1 MSGQKVVDC
10 DELKAEMKDFLLG
23 RKMTDHIRSTITTA
37 DSDHTCQLCLSALT
51 SEAAKDKVTISDP
64 ELFQCLLLNNDNNN
78 EFESDLNGHL
88 LLCRSCLAA
97 FLKLGSLFQELRK
110 LGEEFN
116 ELRLKIG
123 KAIIVKSLGKS
134 DREWKC
140 WEKEVKLV
148 GGIYPFAV
156 KQVKGIVSETNNR
169 SKGDPSQCGGKK
181 GGERLGRKYGK
192 CYQKKTSV

>member
-1 MSGQKVVDC
+1 
-10 DELKAEMKDFLLG
+10 
-23 RKMTDHIRSTITTA
+23 
-37 DSDHTCQLCLSALT
+37 
-51 SEAAKDKVTISDP
+51 VTISDP
-64 ELFQCLLLNNDNNN
+64 ELFQCLLLNNNND
-78 EFESDLNGHL
+78 FESDLANDDRNGHL

-116 ELRLKIG
+116 RLRLKIG
-123 KAIIVKSLGKS
+123 KAIIVQSLGKS
-134 DREWKC
+134 DREWKY

-156 KQVKGIVSETNNR
+156 KQVKGIVSETN
-169 SKGDPSQCGGKK
+169 STKGDPSLMIEGKK